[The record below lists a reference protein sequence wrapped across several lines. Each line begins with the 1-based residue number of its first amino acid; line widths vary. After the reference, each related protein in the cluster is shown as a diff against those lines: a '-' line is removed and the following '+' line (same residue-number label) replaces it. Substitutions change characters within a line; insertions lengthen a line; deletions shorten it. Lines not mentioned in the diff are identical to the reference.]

1 MRRMPIVEGEEMMR
15 EGEMSPDDNDGGGEI
30 VAMGD
35 KIMNRE
41 SRKERK
47 RGDQPNQQ
55 WDKTRPS

>member
-1 MRRMPIVEGEEMMR
+1 MVEGEEMMR
-15 EGEMSPDDNDGGGEI
+15 EGEMSRDDNDGGGEI

-35 KIMNRE
+35 KRMNRE